1 LDSTITEDD
10 MDAVSARFVQGF
22 REDSRDVETDL
33 AVDGLSES
41 LLMRVVRTLTLRR
54 S

>member
-1 LDSTITEDD
+1 LDRTITEDD
-10 MDAVSARFVQGF
+10 MDPVSARFVQGF
-22 REDSRDVETDL
+22 RDESRDIETDL

-41 LLMRVVRTLTLRR
+41 LLVRVVRTLTLRR